1 MAQPRVAAFARLA
14 NGSVPPARVIT
25 GAATKLSRTVHG
37 IAYDREHDLIYV
49 PNPLADA
56 VLVFRGDANGDEA
69 PIRVIQGPCTRLVV
83 PHAISFDAAHR
94 EILVASLNSRAI
106 AVFPWDASG
115 NVAPVRYISGPK
127 TTLGHVVGLG
137 VDPATDLLVVANSE
151 QVLFFHRTDDGDVAP
166 LGEIGGPH
174 TGIGD
179 EPWELQIY
187 KSQIFL
193 ATSNHLHTNVYSGVT
208 LKTGYLKPPDDPWLN
223 PELGF
228 IGIWGI
234 RDRGDRPPRAMIKG
248 PFSQLLHPTGLA
260 LNPRDGELYVT
271 DSIRNGLFT
280 FLAPEFF

>member
-1 MAQPRVAAFARLA
+1 VA
-14 NGSVPPARVIT
+14 G
-25 GAATKLSRTVHG
+25 LS
-37 IAYDREHDLIYV
+37 
-49 PNPLADA
+49 
-56 VLVFRGDANGDEA
+56 
-69 PIRVIQGPCTRLVV
+69 
-83 PHAISFDAAHR
+83 
-94 EILVASLNSRAI
+94 SRAI
-106 AVFPWDASG
+106 AVFPWNASG

-137 VDPATDLLVVANSE
+137 VDPATDLLVVANSK
-151 QVLFFHRTDDGDVAP
+151 QVLFFHRTDNGDVAP

-208 LKTGYLKPPDDPWLN
+208 RKPGYVKPPDDPWLN

-228 IGIWGI
+228 IGIWGVQ
-234 RDRGDRPPRAMIKG
+234 DRGDAPPRAMIKG

-280 FLAPEFF
+280 FLAPGFF